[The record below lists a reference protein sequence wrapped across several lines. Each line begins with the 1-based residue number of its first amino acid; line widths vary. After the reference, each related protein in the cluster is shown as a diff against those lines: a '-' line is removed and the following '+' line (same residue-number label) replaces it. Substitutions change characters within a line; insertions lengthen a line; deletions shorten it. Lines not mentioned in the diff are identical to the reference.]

1 MYFWS
6 IEINE
11 WNNVEICF
19 CISNDLKTNT
29 THTNELKCALVGK
42 QYVCMSDDFFTEAC
56 ITVKN
61 IIYTV
66 CNVLFDITF
75 VKKKNN

>member
-1 MYFWS
+1 
-6 IEINE
+6 
-11 WNNVEICF
+11 
-19 CISNDLKTNT
+19 
-29 THTNELKCALVGK
+29 
-42 QYVCMSDDFFTEAC
+42 MSDDFFTEAC

-75 VKKKNN
+75 VKKKKKNKRKVQL